1 MQTNERKTDRS
12 LAAHLKRA
20 HRCSVCG
27 TEMTAPQSIL
37 SMDGTDFC
45 DACYR
50 DNFFDGMQSPRRQV
64 PDPCDA

>member
-1 MQTNERKTDRS
+1 MQTDERKTDRS
-12 LAAHLKRA
+12 LAAHLERA

-27 TEMTAPQSIL
+27 TEMTPPQRIQ
-37 SMDGTDFC
+37 SMDGTGFC